1 MNKTV
6 KIFTCIIGATMGST
20 LAYGAVPEGNDD
32 TKFGIEE
39 IVTTAR
45 KRTENLQEVPIAV
58 SAFNKS
64 MLNDRSI
71 FNLQEMGRYVPNLD
85 FSSGQIN
92 GGGFNSQITIRG
104 IGQTDF
110 LVTTDPGV
118 GTYVDGV
125 YFARTMGGVMDLLDI
140 ERIEILRGPQGTLF
154 GKNTIGGAVSITSSK
169 PTGEFGGRAEV
180 TIGKWNRIDAR
191 GNMDISIVEDKLAA
205 NVAVSSKNRDGYG
218 VESDGSETG
227 DENVAAARVQVDW
240 KASDTMNILLAADV
254 TRQRQGHLPTSF
266 LAFEPNAGLMGLYNA
281 VGGITGLWEPY
292 ILDIPEDPFYSP
304 GAGDNINNLD
314 AWGVS
319 ATVDWASDQMDVKSI
334 TAYRELSAIWGGDMD
349 GDPTRAINQALNDNE
364 QWQFSQEIQLSGDH
378 MDDRLHWMVGAFYFR
393 ENAVDRNQV
402 RFAVPLFAGLEA
414 LPGAII
420 PLGDPTNPATPFA
433 GGAGNPV
440 NIGFDIELD
449 VLNDVDIESI
459 AGFSH
464 ATFDITDRL
473 NIFGGLRYT
482 WESKN
487 YFLSHRRINAN
498 VFAAGSPRTVEDSW
512 STLSPKAGLNF
523 KATEDVML
531 YGSYSR
537 GFKSGGF
544 NGRPL
549 LEAEV
554 QSYDPE
560 FVDSFEVGI
569 KSVLF
574 NNRLQVN
581 LTGFYYNYS
590 DIQLTAITQDAIGN
604 LVITVTNAAK
614 AKIKGLEL
622 EMQAR
627 PAPGLDLTVAIGYT
641 DAGYSDIGTA
651 TGITLDSKLPKTP
664 EWTASAGIQ
673 YSIPLDDHGFL
684 TFQGDWSYKGK
695 TYSDV
700 QNFESAAQ
708 DGYSLFNARIS
719 YRTSG
724 DEWEVALFGKNLTDK
739 RYLLN
744 ASDVSGGQGVTYG
757 WYARPREWGLSL
769 STQF

>member
-1 MNKTV
+1 MIKTG
-6 KIFTCIIGATMGST
+6 KIFTCILGVSMGST
-20 LAYGAVPEGNDD
+20 LAYGAEPENKNDVE
-32 TKFGIEE
+32 FGIDE
-39 IVTTAR
+39 IVVTAR
-45 KRTENLQEVPIAV
+45 KRAENLQDVPLAV
-58 SAFNKS
+58 SAFNKA
-64 MLNDRSI
+64 MLEDRSVY
-71 FNLQEMGRYVPNLD
+71 NLQELGRYVPNLD

-92 GGGFNSQITIRG
+92 GGGFNSQLTIRG
-104 IGQTDF
+104 SGQTDF

-140 ERIEILRGPQGTLF
+140 ERIEVLRGPQGTLF

-191 GNMDISIVEDKLAA
+191 GSLNFPVIEDKLAA
-205 NVAVSSKNRDGYG
+205 NIAVSMRKRDGYG
-218 VESDGSETG
+218 VESDGSQTG
-227 DENVAAARVQVDW
+227 NENIKAARLQLNW
-240 KASDTMNILLAADV
+240 NASDNFNVLLAADI
-254 TRQRQGHLPTSF
+254 TQQRQGHLPTSF

-281 VGGITGLWEPY
+281 VGGITGLWTPY
-292 ILDIPEDPFYSP
+292 ILDIPADPFFSP
-304 GAGDNINNLD
+304 GAGDNVNNLD
-314 AWGVS
+314 AFGVS
-319 ATVDWASDQMDVKSI
+319 STMDWSADQFDVKSI

-349 GDPTRAINQALNDNE
+349 GDPTRAINQALNDND
-364 QWQFSQEIQLSGDH
+364 QWQFSQEFQFSGDH
-378 MDDRLHWMVGAFYFR
+378 MDDRFKWMVGAFYFR
-393 ENAVDRNQV
+393 ENAIDRNQV

-420 PLGDPTNPATPFA
+420 PLGDPANPATPFA

-449 VLNDVDIESI
+449 VLNDVNIESI

-464 ATFDITDRL
+464 ASFDLTDRL

-482 WESKN
+482 FESKS

-512 STLSPKAGLNF
+512 STLSPKAGVNF

-554 QSYDPE
+554 QSYAPE
-560 FVDSFEVGI
+560 FVNSFEVGV
-569 KSVLF
+569 KSVLLD
-574 NNRLQVN
+574 NKLQLN
-581 LTGFYYNYS
+581 MTGFNYNYN

-627 PAPGLDLTVAIGYT
+627 PTPGLDLTAAVGYT
-641 DAGYSDIGTA
+641 DAGYTDIGTA

-664 EWTASAGIQ
+664 KWTATAGIQ
-673 YSIPLDDHGFL
+673 YSVPVSDHGSL

-719 YRTSG
+719 YRIA
-724 DEWEVALFGKNLTDK
+724 DDQWELALFGKT
-739 RYLLN
+739 
-744 ASDVSGGQGVTYG
+744 
-757 WYARPREWGLSL
+757 
-769 STQF
+769 